1 MKRQIYMIYMNDLN
15 LQNSVIKSI
24 VNIAQLSHKKT
35 GWQNGEAAIPTITVN
50 KNFKYLKS
58 LLVPI
63 FLFMEVNIKM

>member
-1 MKRQIYMIYMNDLN
+1 MIYMNDLN

-24 VNIAQLSHKKT
+24 VNIAQLSHKKK
-35 GWQNGEAAIPTITVN
+35 WQNGEAAIPTITVN